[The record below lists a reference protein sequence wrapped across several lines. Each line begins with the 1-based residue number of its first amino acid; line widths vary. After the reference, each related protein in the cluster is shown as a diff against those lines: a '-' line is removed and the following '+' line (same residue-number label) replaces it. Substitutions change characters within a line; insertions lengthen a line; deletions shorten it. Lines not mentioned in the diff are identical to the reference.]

1 MEKMKRKDKDINGWA
16 LMNVVLNG
24 LINHYR
30 RGSNEA
36 SNFYSKD
43 RLAVVAAKQE

>member
-1 MEKMKRKDKDINGWA
+1 
-16 LMNVVLNG
+16 MNVVLNG

-43 RLAVVAAKQE
+43 RLAVVAAKLE